1 MSLQYL
7 NQQGLEGIGRFYSKY
22 RGIVLDNEDPENL
35 GRIKVVVPSVSN
47 ESVEWAY
54 PSSIQGSPNSGMKYI
69 TPSLGQTVW
78 VEFEN
83 GDLLYPVWSY
93 YGWGDK
99 ECPEELKDVDTCG
112 IVTPSGHKVYLK
124 DNEGELIIIIANTKG
139 EEVSQFS
146 IKQGE
151 ISLKGIHINLQ
162 GGGQGIVL
170 TNKLVEKLNTLE
182 KQLNNLKQTITQAAS
197 AVVPQDGGK
206 AAFSVLSGWSS
217 SKITETKMEDIE
229 NTQILQ
235 NES

>member
-47 ESVEWAY
+47 ESVEC
-54 PSSIQGSPNSGMKYI
+54 
-69 TPSLGQTVW
+69 QTVW

-112 IVTPSGHKVYLK
+112 IVTPSGLKVYLK

-151 ISLKGIHINLQ
+151 INLKGIHINLQ